1 MYQHQQ
7 VLKIPKKKD
16 STCDAK
22 ISAIWLHEHYE
33 KKVLLI
39 RMISKKVLIE
49 KKKKKMLT
57 AV

>member
-7 VLKIPKKKD
+7 VLKKIPKKD

-39 RMISKKVLIE
+39 RMISKKGID
-49 KKKKKMLT
+49 
-57 AV
+57 